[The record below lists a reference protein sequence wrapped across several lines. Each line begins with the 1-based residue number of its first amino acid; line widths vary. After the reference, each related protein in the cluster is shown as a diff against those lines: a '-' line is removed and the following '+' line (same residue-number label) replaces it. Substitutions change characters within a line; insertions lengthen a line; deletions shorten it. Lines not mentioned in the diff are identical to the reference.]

1 MPGPLLSGEKEV
13 RVNLVSSVPLQVDS
27 VLSADGRRPARQIRI
42 LSRIGGSG
50 VHLNHAYFAFGI
62 GVSQPAISDGFI
74 PFTSPSNA

>member
-13 RVNLVSSVPLQVDS
+13 RVNLVSSIPLQVDS

-42 LSRIGGSG
+42 LSRIRRAPPQKP
-50 VHLNHAYFAFGI
+50 AYFAFGI
-62 GVSQPAISDGFI
+62 GVVQPAISEGFM